1 MEHSGHGVP
10 IVVREYGE
18 KAYTFSENMIT
29 VTIPFEKTGRETGEE
44 KLTDK
49 EMIVYNI
56 MTNNPYVKRKDI
68 ISESGYSKN
77 TVDKIIKQL
86 NVKSFIKGRT
96 ADKGGKWKL

>member
-1 MEHSGHGVP
+1 
-10 IVVREYGE
+10 
-18 KAYTFSENMIT
+18 MIT
-29 VTIPFEKTGRETGEE
+29 VTIPFDKAGSETGIETGEE

-86 NVKSFIKGRT
+86 NVKGFIKGRT
-96 ADKGGKWKL
+96 ADNGGKWKL